1 MRKLLSLSAI
11 VLAMAVTPFAYQKPE
26 PDAKKKKLTEEE
38 KDIIK
43 NREILENLD
52 LLQNF
57 DKFRYFDLFAG
68 QDLKKDKGPA
78 KRATK
83 KDERKEK

>member
-1 MRKLLSLSAI
+1 MG
-11 VLAMAVTPFAYQKPE
+11 VTPFAYQKPD
-26 PDAKKKKLTEEE
+26 PGAQKSSAKLTEEE

-52 LLQNF
+52 LLQNL
-57 DKFRYFDLFAG
+57 DKLQYFDLFAG
-68 QDLKKDKGPA
+68 EEPKNEESPGKK
-78 KRATK
+78 ATK

>member
-1 MRKLLSLSAI
+1 MI
-11 VLAMAVTPFAYQKPE
+11 
-26 PDAKKKKLTEEE
+26 LTDEE

-52 LLQNF
+52 LLQDF
-57 DKFRYFDLFAG
+57 DKFQYFDLFAG
-68 QDLKKDKGPA
+68 EESKKEKSPA
-78 KRATK
+78 KKATK